1 MKITILKPQDFTN
14 SAWAGGTTT
23 QLFISPEGSNYADRN
38 FDFRISKAKVEIE
51 ASEFTSLPGINRK
64 LMIFEGEIKITHENQ
79 YTKVLKAF
87 DQDSFK
93 GEWKTSAKGI
103 CSDFNVMTT
112 GNKQSDL
119 FSLHLSAN
127 ETSTI
132 QIEKH
137 WKTLLI
143 YLFTG
148 SCEFEIN
155 KEKYVLSEENLF
167 VVNDLNVFDFLIKA
181 LGKCSL
187 VVSLID

>member
-1 MKITILKPQDFTN
+1 MNISILKPQDFTN
-14 SAWAGGTTT
+14 SIWAGGTTT

-38 FDFRISKAKVEIE
+38 FDFRISTAKVEID
-51 ASEFTSLPGINRK
+51 ASDFTSLPGINRK
-64 LMIFEGEIKITHENQ
+64 LMILEGEIKITHENQ

-103 CSDFNVMTT
+103 CSDFNIMTS
-112 GNKQSDL
+112 GSRQSDL
-119 FSLHLSAN
+119 FSLHLLAN

-132 QIEKH
+132 HIEKH
-137 WKTLLI
+137 WTTLLI
-143 YLFTG
+143 YLFKG

-155 KEKYVLSEENLF
+155 KEKNVLSEGNLF

-181 LGKCSL
+181 LDKCSL

>member
-1 MKITILKPQDFTN
+1 MNISILKPQEFTN
-14 SAWAGGTTT
+14 SVWAGGTTT

-51 ASEFTSLPGINRK
+51 VSDFTSLSGINRK
-64 LMIFEGEIKITHENQ
+64 LMILEGEIKITHENQ

-93 GEWKTSAKGI
+93 GEWKTSAKGK
-103 CSDFNVMTT
+103 CTDFNVMTT

-119 FSLHLSAN
+119 FSLHLLAN

-143 YLFTG
+143 YLFKG
-148 SCEFEIN
+148 NCELEIN
-155 KEKYVLSEENLF
+155 KEKSVLSEENLF
-167 VVNDLNVFDFLIKA
+167 VVNDLNNFHFQVNA
-181 LGKCSL
+181 LDKCSL